1 MTINLKE
8 LLHKYNNNT
17 ASKEEFKLVEEKIE
31 EFNLLQ
37 EQILTDEIN
46 LDNFK
51 ISETTIDTKKIK
63 RQVNQKISKIV
74 FLIFAGFISLLLIF
88 YFVITPFINNLYFN
102 PNEKKEGASIPEFN
116 LVSAVYTELTQ
127 PYLRLAYVT
136 NKNIGIGTYNIEK
149 GYSSV
154 ISTNQTVF
162 QNPTINYTLKRGQTI
177 VTNEIPYNVTIPIQ
191 HFDSSNDDS
200 MYETLKKQK
209 LAKIKDLPSSSQLNV
224 ALSFKEPLTIAETLV
239 LLESDSIPS
248 DSNYRLNWFSVANS
262 EISLGMD
269 WFGTFQILE
278 DKLGRN
284 DPYLLSLNKKYPN
297 LFPGAPTS
305 QKVYDRSKDLE
316 EHFTSS
322 LRYIIDNEELLDKQ
336 ESHYSSELLYKILQ
350 DTNNNGI
357 KINGIYLSGTP
368 KAIATF
374 GSKENIAHID
384 VQSTELYS
392 DAFSDN

>member
-17 ASKEEFKLVEEKIE
+17 ASKEEIKLVEEKIE
-31 EFNLLQ
+31 EFILLQ
-37 EQILTDEIN
+37 EHTLTDEIN
-46 LDNFK
+46 LDNLK
-51 ISETTIDTKKIK
+51 ISDTTVDTKKIK
-63 RQVNQKISKIV
+63 KQINRKISNII
-74 FLIFAGFISLLLIF
+74 FLIFSGLISLLLIF

-102 PNEKKEGASIPEFN
+102 PNEKKEGATIPEFN

-136 NKNIGIGTYNIEK
+136 NKNTGIGTYDIEK

-162 QNPTINYTLKRGQTI
+162 QNPTIRYTLKRGQTI
-177 VTNEIPYNVTIPIQ
+177 VPNEIPYNVTMPIQ
-191 HFDSSNDDS
+191 HFEASDDDS
-200 MYETLKKQK
+200 MYESLKQQK
-209 LAKIKDLPSSSQLNV
+209 LTKIKDLPSSSQLNV
-224 ALSFKEPLTIAETLV
+224 ALSFKEPLTIAETLA

-248 DSNYRLNWFSVANS
+248 DSNFRLNWFSVANS
-262 EISLGMD
+262 EINLGMD

-278 DKLGRN
+278 DKIGRN

-305 QKVYDRSKDLE
+305 RKVYDQSKDFE

-322 LRYIIDNEELLDKQ
+322 LRYIIDNQELLDKQ
-336 ESHYSSELLYKILQ
+336 ESHYSSELLNKVLEE
-350 DTNNNGI
+350 TNNNGI
-357 KINGIYLSGTP
+357 KINGVYLSGTP
-368 KAIATF
+368 KAITTF

-392 DAFSDN
+392 DTFSDN